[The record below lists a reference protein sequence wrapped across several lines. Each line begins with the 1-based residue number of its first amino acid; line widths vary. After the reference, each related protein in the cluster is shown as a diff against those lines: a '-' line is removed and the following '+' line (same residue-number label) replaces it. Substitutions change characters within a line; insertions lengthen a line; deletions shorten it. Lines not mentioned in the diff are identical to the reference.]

1 MFFFFLIGLNT
12 GTSTAE
18 QLEQAK
24 ACVPKKLHEFL
35 SRIYNKN

>member
-1 MFFFFLIGLNT
+1 M

-24 ACVPKKLHEFL
+24 SCVPKKLHEFL
-35 SRIYNKN
+35 SRMHSI

>member
-1 MFFFFLIGLNT
+1 M

-24 ACVPKKLHEFL
+24 TCVPKKLHEFL
-35 SRIYNKN
+35 SRMYNIY

>member
-1 MFFFFLIGLNT
+1 M

-24 ACVPKKLHEFL
+24 TCVPKKLHEYL
-35 SRIYNKN
+35 TRMYKV

>member
-1 MFFFFLIGLNT
+1 M

-35 SRIYNKN
+35 SRTYNVI